1 MEWVNF
7 TWDDIYRKGRV
18 MKHFTLAFLISVAIV
33 TAYFLVKTN
42 RKSKSGYVPECGNVC
57 DGIMYEYLE
66 E

>member
-1 MEWVNF
+1 
-7 TWDDIYRKGRV
+7 